1 MKNKETLEEA
11 LSKVLESKKYPT
23 WLEIA
28 IIGANWKE
36 ENIQIQILD
45 VDNIYAHVE
54 NGVVIIEKNEKGK
67 ISYSEKEI
75 NLLIQMLQ
83 KCKEFFLL
91 KTDKYSDER
100 ADAIGQLLEEF
111 KKK

>member
-54 NGVVIIEKNEKGK
+54 NGVVIIEKNDKGK
-67 ISYSEKEI
+67 ISYSEEEVLPLFEI
-75 NLLIQMLQ
+75 LQ
-83 KCKEFFLL
+83 KCKEYFLL

-100 ADAIGQLLEEF
+100 ADAIIDVLKQF